1 MRLQRNSLPT
11 NSARLTIAAARLL
24 FVIACAAFCAGEA
37 RAQGPV
43 APTDEKDPAP
53 PPMKFI
59 PGDARSQLSMA
70 KDIKARTRLSL
81 ELAEARLLS
90 AETHT
95 QAERY
100 DAAGVELG
108 IFQALVSD
116 AVQFIQKTG
125 RRDNKA
131 RDNFKRIDLALRQHT
146 TRIEKLRR
154 NTPAQSAVHVQA
166 ALDFVRQSRTDAL
179 ESFYGDTVLRE
190 STLEEQKSPAD
201 QRATSAPPEPEKKP

>member
-1 MRLQRNSLPT
+1 MKLQQNLSPT
-11 NSARLTIAAARLL
+11 SATRLTIAAAR
-24 FVIACAAFCAGEA
+24 FVFVVACAAFCAGEA

-59 PGDARSQLSMA
+59 PGETRARLA
-70 KDIKARTRLSL
+70 NEKDIKARTRLSL
-81 ELAEARLLS
+81 ELAEARLSS
-90 AETHT
+90 AEAHT

-100 DAAGVELG
+100 DAAGAELG
-108 IFQALVSD
+108 IYQALISD
-116 AVQFIQKTG
+116 AVNFIQKTG

-190 STLEEQKSPAD
+190 TTIQEQKAPTD